1 MLKKRHIGS
10 SLRDFLKDEGRLDEA
25 RRVAV
30 KRVLAW
36 QLAEIMKEKKLTKIE
51 MARRMETS
59 RTQVDRLLDPENN
72 KVQLDTLE
80 RAASVLGMKLKL
92 ELV

>member
-1 MLKKRHIGS
+1 MIKRKHIGS
-10 SLRDFLKDEGRLDEA
+10 SLEDFLKDEGRLEEA

-36 QLAEIMKEKKLTKIE
+36 QLSEIMKEKKMSKVE
-51 MARRMETS
+51 MAKRMETS

-80 RAASVLGMKLKL
+80 RAASVLGVELKL

>member
-1 MLKKRHIGS
+1 MLDKKHLGS
-10 SLRDFLKDEGRLDEA
+10 SLGDFLRKEGRAAES

-36 QLAEIMKEKKLTKIE
+36 QLEEIMKNQKLTKAE

-59 RTQVDRLLDPENN
+59 RSQLDRLLDPENN
-72 KVQLDTLE
+72 KVQLGTLE
-80 RAASVLGMKLKL
+80 RAASILGKELKL

>member
-1 MLKKRHIGS
+1 MLKKKHLGS
-10 SLRDFLKDEGRLDEA
+10 SLEDFLKDEGRLEEA

-36 QLAEIMKEKKLTKIE
+36 QLAEIMKERKLTKVE

-59 RTQVDRLLDPENN
+59 RTQVDRLLDPDNN
-72 KVQLDTLE
+72 KVRLDTLE
-80 RAASVLGMKLKL
+80 RAASVLGMELKL

>member
-1 MLKKRHIGS
+1 MLKKKHLGS
-10 SLRDFLKDEGRLDEA
+10 SLEDFLKDEGRLEEA

-36 QLAEIMKEKKLTKIE
+36 QLAEIMKEKKLTKVE
-51 MARRMETS
+51 MAKRMETS
-59 RTQVDRLLDPENN
+59 RTQVDRLLDPDNN
-72 KVQLDTLE
+72 KVRLDTLE
-80 RAASVLGMKLKL
+80 RAASVLGMELKL

>member
-1 MLKKRHIGS
+1 MLKKKHLGS
-10 SLRDFLKDEGRLDEA
+10 SLEEFLKDEGRLEGA

-36 QLAEIMKEKKLTKIE
+36 QLSEIMKGKKLTKAE
-51 MARRMETS
+51 MAKRMETS

-80 RAASVLGMKLKL
+80 RAALVLGMELKL

>member
-1 MLKKRHIGS
+1 MLKKKHLGS
-10 SLRDFLKDEGRLDEA
+10 SLEDFLKDEGRLEEA

-36 QLAEIMKEKKLTKIE
+36 QLAQIMKEKKLTKVE
-51 MARRMETS
+51 MAKRMETS
-59 RTQVDRLLDPENN
+59 RTQVARLLDPENN
-72 KVQLDTLE
+72 KVRLDTLE
-80 RAASVLGMKLKL
+80 RAASVLGMELKL

>member
-1 MLKKRHIGS
+1 MDKKHIGS
-10 SLRDFLKDEGRLDEA
+10 SLSDFLKDTGRLEEA
-25 RRVAV
+25 QRIAI

-36 QLAEIMKEKKLTKIE
+36 QLSKIMEDQKLSKVE
-51 MARRMETS
+51 MARRMKTS
-59 RTQVDRLLDPENN
+59 RTQVDRLLDPDNN

-80 RAASVLGMKLKL
+80 RAASILGKELRV

>member
-1 MLKKRHIGS
+1 MLKKKHLGS
-10 SLRDFLKDEGRLDEA
+10 SLEDFLKDEGRLGEA

-36 QLAEIMKEKKLTKIE
+36 QLAEIMKERKLTKVE

-59 RTQVDRLLDPENN
+59 RTQVDRLLDPDNN
-72 KVQLDTLE
+72 KVRLDTLE
-80 RAASVLGMKLKL
+80 RAASVLGMELKL